1 MTRNWKMVALLC
13 AGAALTAWCLK
24 PSDDRP
30 RVPLNC
36 RAQTKLVFESRED
49 SPVFRGTIALQFGK
63 DGLGIIGLTG
73 MLSIG
78 KQHYR
83 VLRTATLYTKVID
96 ADHGWFDIR
105 RTSDAIQ
112 EHDNA
117 PTEVVNTYLLGPIN
131 QQTPRVF
138 RVTRLN
144 DKAFIV
150 GNLHSPFMVC
160 SQVNV

>member
-1 MTRNWKMVALLC
+1 MTRNWKVVTLLC
-13 AGAALTAWCLK
+13 ACAALTTWSWT
-24 PSDDRP
+24 PPNDWP

-63 DGLGIIGLTG
+63 DGTGIIGLTG

-83 VLRTATLYTKVID
+83 VLRTATLRSKVID

-117 PTEVVNTYLLGPIN
+117 PTEVVNTYLLGLIN
-131 QQTPRVF
+131 QPTPRVF

-150 GNLHSPFMVC
+150 GNIHSPFMVC

>member
-1 MTRNWKMVALLC
+1 MTRCCKVVALLC
-13 AGAALTAWCLK
+13 VCAALTTWSLQPYNNK
-24 PSDDRP
+24 PK
-30 RVPLNC
+30 VPLNC
-36 RAQTKLVFESRED
+36 RAQTKIVFESGDD

-63 DGLGIIGLTG
+63 DGTGIVGLTG

-78 KQHYR
+78 KQHFR
-83 VLRTATLYTKVID
+83 VLRTATLRSKVID

-131 QQTPRVF
+131 QQIPRVF
-138 RVTRLN
+138 RVIRLN
-144 DKAFIV
+144 DKAYLV
-150 GNLHSPFMVC
+150 GNIHSPFMVC
-160 SQVNV
+160 SQIYA